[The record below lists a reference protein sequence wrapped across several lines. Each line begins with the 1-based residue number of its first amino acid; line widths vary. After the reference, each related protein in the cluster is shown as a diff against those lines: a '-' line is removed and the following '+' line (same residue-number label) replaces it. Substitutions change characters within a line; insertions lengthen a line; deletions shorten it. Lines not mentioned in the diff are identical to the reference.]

1 MNETEQPLTNSYE
14 RRALASI
21 FVPPGRQRREVT
33 LDEDFLASVKRW
45 GVLQPIICKRSGELW
60 IGERRFRA
68 SEALQLPDIPVRYVE
83 DLPRSELRM
92 LELEENLRRSELPW
106 RDECLA
112 MAELHALWKAEAS
125 ERGLEWTYKQ
135 SEERLGTGYKVAVIL
150 RVARELA
157 AANPRL
163 AAATNIRA
171 AYNICTRLDERTAEA
186 VLEDI
191 GYATSELTGFSEAL
205 DEIASEQESSD
216 GGVEGHAAH
225 SGSEEIRGSRGT
237 EWKAGSSPAIA
248 GSGNKALARQAGI
261 ESGPSEAVRRT
272 AVLPSVLHC
281 DFLQWA
287 RTYAGPRFNFVHCD
301 FPYGKGIFRGEWGGS
316 GDSEFQYEDTDEVYW
331 RLVECLCEHR
341 ERLLTPSA
349 HLMFW
354 LDADIQR
361 QHETIERF
369 RELAPDLIFQ
379 PRALV
384 WLKSDNV
391 GIAPDPQRGPRW
403 ITEIALMASRGDRK
417 LLQPLANGYP
427 APTAR
432 HLHPSTKPEP
442 MLRHFFRMFVDS
454 TTRMLDPTCGGG
466 SSLRAA
472 ESLGAAS
479 VLGLEKDEGYAASA
493 AKALREFRSL
503 KELTK

>member
-1 MNETEQPLTNSYE
+1 MTETARKMPNMNEPLTNSYE

-21 FVPPGRQRREVT
+21 FVPPGRQRREVV

-68 SEALQLPDIPVRYVE
+68 SEKLGLPDIPVRYVE
-83 DLPRSELRM
+83 DLPRAELRM

-112 MAELHALWKAEAS
+112 MAELHALWKAEAL

-150 RVARELA
+150 RVARELEG
-157 AANPRL
+157 ANPRL

-191 GYATSELTGFSEAL
+191 SFATSELTGFAAGE
-205 DEIASEQESSD
+205 EEEEQQQVPASVEDGHSQSTGGGEQGAQSRSVASGTVSSSS
-216 GGVEGHAAH
+216 VVSPPSLKAA
-225 SGSEEIRGSRGT
+225 
-237 EWKAGSSPAIA
+237 AAAP
-248 GSGNKALARQAGI
+248 Q
-261 ESGPSEAVRRT
+261 
-272 AVLPSVLHC
+272 SVLNC

-301 FPYGKGIFRGEWGGS
+301 FPYGKGIFKGEWGGS

-331 RLVECLCEHR
+331 KLVEALCEHR

-354 LDADIQR
+354 LDADIAR

-391 GIAPDPQRGPRW
+391 GIAPDPLRGPRW

-454 TTRMLDPTCGGG
+454 TSRVLDPTCGSG

-472 ESLGAAS
+472 ESLGACA
-479 VLGLEKDEGYAASA
+479 VLGLEKDPTYAQAA
-493 AKALREFRSL
+493 AKALQEFRSL
-503 KELTK
+503 RELAK